1 MNLRSLNLNLLKTLY
16 VLLQTR
22 SVTLASQELFL
33 TQPAVSTSLKQLREL
48 FDDKLLIKGS
58 GALLE
63 LTHKAKLIKPKLEQI
78 LKQTENLVNLDSEK
92 IKPEKLDN
100 TFHIGIQN
108 HVSAVLFPE
117 IYEKLNAVAPNV
129 KIQQTLVT
137 DIAELTSKE
146 LHQFDFV
153 IGAFKDTP
161 KSLIREFYFSDYFIC
176 LSGNKKVN
184 RQKIMSTNDLN
195 HYE

>member
-137 DIAELTSKE
+137 DIS
-146 LHQFDFV
+146 
-153 IGAFKDTP
+153 
-161 KSLIREFYFSDYFIC
+161 
-176 LSGNKKVN
+176 
-184 RQKIMSTNDLN
+184 
-195 HYE
+195 